1 LTSGITCKMREL
13 HLSAASVPREEEND
27 DDDDSDD
34 DDDDDDSDDDDDGDD
49 VHEYCS
55 YFIATISYFLR

>member
-1 LTSGITCKMREL
+1 MMREL
-13 HLSAASVPREEEND
+13 HLSAASVPREEEDDDDDD

-34 DDDDDDSDDDDDGDD
+34 DDDDDDSDD

-55 YFIATISYFLR
+55 YFIVTISYFLR